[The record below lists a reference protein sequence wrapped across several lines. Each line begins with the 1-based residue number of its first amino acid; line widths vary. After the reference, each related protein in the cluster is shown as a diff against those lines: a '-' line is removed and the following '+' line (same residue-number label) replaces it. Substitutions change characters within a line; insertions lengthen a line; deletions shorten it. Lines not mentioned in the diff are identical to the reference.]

1 MQTPK
6 AKNEA
11 TALKS
16 LMELF
21 QNNITH
27 PRDFASVLVCETL
40 EFFYFLLLL
49 LGGFFWFS
57 FICLLALND

>member
-40 EFFYFLLLL
+40 EFFIIIIRGVFLVFFHLLV
-49 LGGFFWFS
+49 S
-57 FICLLALND
+57 A

>member
-40 EFFYFLLLL
+40 EFFIIIIIR
-49 LGGFFWFS
+49 GFFLVF
-57 FICLLALND
+57 FHLLVSA

>member
-21 QNNITH
+21 QNNIAH

-40 EFFYFLLLL
+40 EVFIFYYYY
-49 LGGFFWFS
+49 
-57 FICLLALND
+57 